1 METIGVEPLTAPCF
15 FRFSTLLLIAEWE
28 SARNIQLLLVFAF
41 SFLMKAL

>member
-1 METIGVEPLTAPCF
+1 METIGVKPPTAPCF
-15 FRFSTLLLIAEWE
+15 FRFSTLLLTIEWE